1 MLKISKE
8 ILACWIVFLLSFTIS
23 AIASDESAVIK
34 DYRERVAKYVDL
46 HKKVKNAV
54 DPVEESASAAVL
66 TKQKQQFVK
75 MLQQERQGAAQGNI
89 FTPGVRPIFVRI
101 IKQHLT
107 HPNGKKARSLI
118 LGEGNPGNKP
128 KDGLVLK
135 VNSPYPTTAPN
146 STVPPSLLL
155 VLPQL
160 PEELEYRF
168 VGRNLILR
176 DREADLIVD
185 FIRNAVP

>member
-1 MLKISKE
+1 VLKFRKE
-8 ILACWIVFLLSFTIS
+8 ILACWVVLLSLTIS
-23 AIASDESAVIK
+23 AIASDDSAVIK
-34 DYRERVAKYVDL
+34 DYKERIAKYVDQ
-46 HKKVKNAV
+46 HKKVKDAI

-75 MLQQERQGAAQGNI
+75 MLQQERQGAQQGNI
-89 FTPGVRPIFVRI
+89 FTPGVQPIFVRI

-107 HPNGKKARSLI
+107 HPNGAKARSLI
-118 LGEGNPGNKP
+118 LGEGNPGTKT
-128 KDGLVLK
+128 KSALVLK
-135 VNSPYPTTAPN
+135 VNAPYPTTAPN

-168 VGRNLILR
+168 VGHNLILR